1 MWSTYDARALFTS
14 NGKDDGHVSAVGAVV
29 TDFVA
34 ALDSLDVDAM
44 LQWLADD
51 AQGVDEISRRWIR
64 GNADLSAYIRQLVSS
79 VSSVRTE
86 ATDVSERL
94 FGDVGVV
101 TCWLDQTYTLDGR
114 EQSVSAPTTM
124 VFRNEGGDWKLSLFH
139 SVPLPQQE

>member
-1 MWSTYDARALFTS
+1 MS
-14 NGKDDGHVSAVGAVV
+14 
-29 TDFVA
+29 
-34 ALDSLDVDAM
+34 
-44 LQWLADD
+44 
-51 AQGVDEISRRWIR
+51 
-64 GNADLSAYIRQLVSS
+64 RQLERWSPTSSRHSTRSMSMRCCSGWLTTHKVSTKSHAAGFAATQTSAPTFDSWCS

>member
-1 MWSTYDARALFTS
+1 MSGQLEQVA
-14 NGKDDGHVSAVGAVV
+14 
-29 TDFVA
+29 TDFFA

-44 LQWLADD
+44 LQVLTDD

-64 GNADLSAYIRQLVSS
+64 GREDVSAYIRQLASS
-79 VSSVRTE
+79 VSSVRSE
-86 ATDVSERL
+86 ATDVSESI

-101 TCWLDQTYTLDGR
+101 TCWLDQTYTLEGQ

-139 SVPLPQQE
+139 SVPLPDQE

>member
-1 MWSTYDARALFTS
+1 MSGQLEQ
-14 NGKDDGHVSAVGAVV
+14 VV
-29 TDFVA
+29 TDFLA

-44 LQWLADD
+44 LRGLTDD

-64 GNADLSAYIRQLVSS
+64 GRADLSAYIRQLASS

-86 ATDVSERL
+86 ASDVSESI
-94 FGDVGVV
+94 FGGVGVV
-101 TCWLDQTYTLDGR
+101 TCWLNQTYTLEGQ
-114 EQSVSAPTTM
+114 EQSVSAPTTI